1 MDAGSLQVDPRVRT
15 AMVSDCLDAVG
26 IRNNMMDSFIQPLRP
41 GMRAVGIAATMQFV
55 PDSQYDLA
63 DPYGAAINFLDT
75 LNPGEIVI
83 VSTQRQSLSAFWGEL
98 FSAAS
103 MGRGAVGVVA
113 EGPIRDVEGIASLGF
128 PAFSNLTRA
137 YDYKGR
143 MRIQSTRESVICG
156 GVEVNPGDA
165 VIADADGVGVVPAKF
180 IDEVFAAANAKAQT
194 EKAVMKDLLAGKS
207 VKAVWNAYGVL

>member
-1 MDAGSLQVDPRVRT
+1 MTGGMLHVDSRVKT

-26 IRNNMMDSFIQPLRP
+26 IRNNVMDSFIQPLRP
-41 GMRAVGIAATMQFV
+41 GMRAVGIAATMQYV
-55 PDSQYDLA
+55 PDPEYDVV
-63 DPYGAAINFLDT
+63 DPYATAINFLDT

-113 EGPIRDVEGIASLGF
+113 EGPIRDVEGIANLGF
-128 PAFSNLTRA
+128 PAFSNFTRA

-143 MRIQSTRESVICG
+143 MRIQSTRESVVCG

-165 VIADADGVGVVPAKF
+165 VIADADGVAVVPARY
-180 IDEVFAAANAKAQT
+180 IEEVFEAANAKAQT
-194 EKAVMKDLLAGKS
+194 EKAVMRDLLAGKS
-207 VKAVWNAYGVL
+207 VKEVWNAYGVL